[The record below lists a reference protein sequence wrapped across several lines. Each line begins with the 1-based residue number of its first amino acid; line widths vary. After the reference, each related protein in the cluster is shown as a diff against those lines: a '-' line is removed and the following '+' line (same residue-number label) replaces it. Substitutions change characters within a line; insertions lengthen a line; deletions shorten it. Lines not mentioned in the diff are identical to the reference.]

1 MMRFNQLRH
10 GPIIVVAVVTL
21 GGAATVDAQRPTFKS
36 GVDMVPLTVTV
47 TDKAGKYGTGLT
59 GNDFEVFEDRGG
71 ASVAAH

>member
-1 MMRFNQLRH
+1 MRLNKFGNALSV
-10 GPIIVVAVVTL
+10 VVAVTVVGT
-21 GGAATVDAQRPTFKS
+21 ATIDAQGPVFRS